1 MYYISISLYFNHLT
15 DTYLKLMTQ
24 NSFQWIINEQMLV
37 THRRVPISV
46 LLLVLEISDSVY
58 FPVDRGHCN
67 VPTGGE
73 KNHTMCRKEKVGGEI
88 SFGQHNINNCWL
100 LTAKCYKIY
109 KPNNVMRKQLK
120 HDINVWNDYTDTWLK
135 MIKMKKITICL
146 AVSSGPINFP

>member
-1 MYYISISLYFNHLT
+1 
-15 DTYLKLMTQ
+15 
-24 NSFQWIINEQMLV
+24 MLF

-73 KNHTMCRKEKVGGEI
+73 KNHTMCRKEKVGREI
-88 SFGQHNINNCWL
+88 SFGQHNIKNCWL

-135 MIKMKKITICL
+135 MIMIKMNLNNCL
-146 AVSSGPINFP
+146 FCSVIWANKFSIVKYYSAWLAKQMEIPY